1 MPRRRSCTIQHRIAR
16 LTAFLHEHAKTAKR
30 GNKPAMAANTKKAA
44 ECSHVC
50 NVRKTRFATAP
61 DANRTAIAAEDAGAF
76 TAIEKSSAHS
86 TQNTA
91 AAAQIP
97 FSFLPK
103 YCLPWL
109 ACPLADTMRQ
119 GVFPNIES
127 DSAHGTSHSSCM
139 QMVCATSYVANC
151 GYKVLLI
158 QMSLAPST
166 ELIMCKCMK
175 GARALH
181 GE

>member
-1 MPRRRSCTIQHRIAR
+1 
-16 LTAFLHEHAKTAKR
+16 
-30 GNKPAMAANTKKAA
+30 MAANTRKAA

-91 AAAQIP
+91 AAAHIP
-97 FSFLPK
+97 FSFLPNH
-103 YCLPWL
+103 CLPCL
-109 ACPLADTMRQ
+109 ACSLAETMRP
-119 GVFPNIES
+119 GPFPNIENK
-127 DSAHGTSHSSCM
+127 SAHGTSHSSCM
-139 QMVCATSYVANC
+139 QMGSATPYVANC
-151 GYKVLLI
+151 SHKVLLVR
-158 QMSLAPST
+158 MSLQPST

-181 GE
+181 EEWLGRMR